1 MLQKKKK
8 KFLFLDLIEND
19 EKNNSKEKRRENVK
33 RFFSP
38 FSLDNNKKSLGKVC
52 SSTI

>member
-8 KFLFLDLIEND
+8 ILILDLIEND
-19 EKNNSKEKRRENVK
+19 EENNSKEKRRENVK

>member
-8 KFLFLDLIEND
+8 ILILDLIEND
-19 EKNNSKEKRRENVK
+19 EENNSKEKTRENVK